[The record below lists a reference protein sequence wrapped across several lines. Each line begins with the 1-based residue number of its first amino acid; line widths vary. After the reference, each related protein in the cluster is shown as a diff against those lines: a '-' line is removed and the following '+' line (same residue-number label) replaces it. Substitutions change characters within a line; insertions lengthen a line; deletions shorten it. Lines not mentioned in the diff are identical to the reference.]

1 VCATTSGLCCS
12 GDRTQVLCMLG
23 KPSTNEAAAQPGLV
37 HARQAIYHRGSG
49 PDCFSGVDTGRVK
62 EKSDPTWILGTRES
76 TEIMCRHVQVL
87 PHNPPPHCHPRC
99 PGHPSSS
106 FPYVLTPV
114 SGYDQ
119 VLIAPLVWKELWVCL
134 PQHPAQCSACNRHSS

>member
-1 VCATTSGLCCS
+1 MCATTSGLCCS

-76 TEIMCRHVQVL
+76 TEIMCRHVQVRGAGRAGAGGRR
-87 PHNPPPHCHPRC
+87 PRHCGKRSCLREHCRERKKKRRRQSYPK
-99 PGHPSSS
+99 S
-106 FPYVLTPV
+106 FTETGCRQNEPE
-114 SGYDQ
+114 G
-119 VLIAPLVWKELWVCL
+119 
-134 PQHPAQCSACNRHSS
+134 